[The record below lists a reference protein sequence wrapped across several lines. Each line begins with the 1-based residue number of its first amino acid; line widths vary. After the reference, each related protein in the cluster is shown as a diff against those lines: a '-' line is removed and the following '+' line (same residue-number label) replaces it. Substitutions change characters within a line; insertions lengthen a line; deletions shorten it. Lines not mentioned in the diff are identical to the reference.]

1 MRGYAGGGNGMK
13 GVDTIRRIAGA
24 GAGDT
29 TPLETWGPPAHVLGG
44 RPVIQGLN
52 AFTSFTGSF
61 STGVWECS
69 PGKWRV
75 HYAEDALNLIVRGKA
90 VIADENGQTRAVG
103 PGDAFVIPA
112 GFRGTWE
119 VLETVRK
126 VYAIH
131 EMPAA

>member
-1 MRGYAGGGNGMK
+1 MK
-13 GVDTIRRIAGA
+13 GIDAIRCIAGA
-24 GAGDT
+24 GAGDPT
-29 TPLETWGPPAHVLGG
+29 SLETWGAPAHVLSG
-44 RPVIQGLN
+44 RPVIHGLN

-75 HYAEDALNLIVRGKA
+75 HYAEDELNLIVRGKA
-90 VIADENGQTRAVG
+90 IVADDQGQTRTFG

-119 VLETVRK
+119 VLETMRK

-131 EMPAA
+131 ETPAA